1 MPQVPQ
7 YQRQVAPQLTPTPYR
22 NDNVNED
29 MFGAN
34 ISKAQANF
42 GNALGSF
49 TDALGQVKARMD
61 DTKILGLA
69 NYSSEW
75 EQQNLYDKD
84 NGYYYKQGKDAYGLS
99 EGLLKDY
106 DKYMDDYIS
115 KSGLSPSAAR
125 RAKETV
131 TGFRYRIMQGTTAH
145 DYKQGIAWS
154 NTEADTAKA
163 NYINN
168 AVNLR
173 NSPEEISKS
182 LLSGYQIIEWQGEI
196 QHKDEA
202 AIRAEKMQY
211 RSNLHQAVLSSLL
224 GEGSLK
230 ASEYLEQHKGE
241 IAPDKLPQYV
251 NAAKSN
257 ELNYTARETAK
268 SLLNL
273 SLEDAYSSINSISDP
288 QTREATM
295 REYNVLT
302 NQQEAIQRDKTNKF
316 MSDFSD
322 QLSDALVN
330 GQDPN
335 DLKKSI
341 LQSDLPFDVKEKQIQ
356 YINDCLE
363 LNQEVHLWNETEY
376 IENLKHSDFE
386 AFQKLDLSKFALTK
400 AERQKYLEEQNKVVQ
415 YSTESQLRDIVKEF
429 DTFFWA
435 GKDGLDG
442 NVYKD
447 ELVGVLARIERLQGE
462 AFDIKQIDEG
472 SLKHLIEGMKY
483 KNDTV
488 ANKNIDETKELYMRA
503 KAVGEVQERVARNYV
518 NFKAKNK
525 REPEPEEMFT
535 MVQKVYNDVGRE
547 NKARVQQSVNNKT
560 QIYKNINSA
569 QIKKVG
575 YTKALTYFEDSVI
588 PQLERDTGVKMKITS
603 SYRDTTRNKSVGG
616 ASGSLHTKGMALDIF
631 PENPTKENIQK
642 TTEWLLTHPA
652 VESILCNN
660 PNVVRYQG
668 NKKLLYKQAV
678 DYEKKNGITHTNHFH
693 ITLTS
698 QFGGTEQLKP
708 SMMTA
713 AKQP

>member
-251 NAAKSN
+251 NAVKSN

-316 MSDFSD
+316 MSDFSN

-341 LQSDLPFDVKEKQIQ
+341 LQSDLPYEVKEKQIQ

-400 AERQKYLEEQNKVVQ
+400 AERQKYLEEHNKVVQ
-415 YSTESQLRDIVKEF
+415 YSTKSQLRDIVKEF

-447 ELVGVLARIERLQGE
+447 ELVGVLARIERLQGK

-472 SLKHLIEGMKY
+472 ALKHLIEGMKY

-503 KAVGEVQERVARNYV
+503 KAVAEVQERVARSYV
-518 NFKAKNK
+518 NFKAQNK

-535 MVQKVYNDVGRE
+535 LVQKVYNDVGRE
-547 NKARVQQSVNNKT
+547 NKARVQQNVDKKT
-560 QIYKNINSA
+560 QMHKTINSA

-575 YTKALTYFEDSVI
+575 YTKVLTNFEEHTI
-588 PQLERDTGVKMKITS
+588 PNLERDTGVKMSITS
-603 SYRDTTRNKSVGG
+603 TYRPTGKYGHQNGLKADV
-616 ASGSLHTKGMALDIF
+616 F
-631 PENPTKENIQK
+631 PSNPTKDNILK
-642 TTEWLLTHPA
+642 SAEYLISSPDVA
-652 VESILCNN
+652 VVFTSN
-660 PNVVRYQG
+660 PYVLARYG
-668 NKKLLYKQAV
+668 TNKKVHDARKYDSSPEA
-678 DYEKKNGITHTNHFH
+678 KKAGINHITHFD
-693 ITLTS
+693 ITLST

-708 SMMTA
+708 STMSA
-713 AKQP
+713 AK